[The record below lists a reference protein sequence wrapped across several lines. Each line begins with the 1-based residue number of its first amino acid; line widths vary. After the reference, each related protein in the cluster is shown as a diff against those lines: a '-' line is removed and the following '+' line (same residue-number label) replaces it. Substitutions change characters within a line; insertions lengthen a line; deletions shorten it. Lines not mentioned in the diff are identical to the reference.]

1 MKKITIIIL
10 IALTV
15 SFVFADSVA
24 YLSTSKG
31 TVSLNRNNKAVKFK
45 TGEMLQSK
53 DELRTGAE
61 SFAAYKFIDG
71 GANIKVF
78 ANSVV
83 EINASKSG
91 KNLNKSVKVTKGSVL
106 SNVTKGRGNYQVET
120 PTTVASVR
128 GTDFLTQVAIDGT
141 TIIIVTDGVVELV
154 SPTGEVITVE
164 AGYTAY
170 IDADGNI
177 TVSET
182 TAEEAKMVE
191 DADREDSTLESHKKT
206 MRIQVTDDQGS
217 IRYIDIK
224 Y

>member
-1 MKKITIIIL
+1 MKKITVIVL
-10 IALTV
+10 IALAFSLV
-15 SFVFADSVA
+15 YADSVA
-24 YLSTSKG
+24 FLSTSKG
-31 TVSLNRNNKAVKFK
+31 NVSLTRAEKQIKFK
-45 TGEMLQSK
+45 SGEMLQNK

-83 EINASKSG
+83 EIKAAKSG
-91 KNLNKSVKVTKGSVL
+91 KNLDKSVKVSRGSVL

-128 GTDFLTQVAIDGT
+128 GTDFLTQVAPDGSSV
-141 TIIIVTDGVVELV
+141 IIVTDGVVELV
-154 SPTGEVITVE
+154 SPTGEVVTIE
-164 AGYTAY
+164 AGYTAH
-170 IDADGNI
+170 IDVDGNI
-177 TVSET
+177 EVVET
-182 TAEEAKMVE
+182 TVEELKMVE
-191 DADREDSTLESHKKT
+191 VANEEDSTLESPKKT

-217 IRYIDIK
+217 IRYIEIK